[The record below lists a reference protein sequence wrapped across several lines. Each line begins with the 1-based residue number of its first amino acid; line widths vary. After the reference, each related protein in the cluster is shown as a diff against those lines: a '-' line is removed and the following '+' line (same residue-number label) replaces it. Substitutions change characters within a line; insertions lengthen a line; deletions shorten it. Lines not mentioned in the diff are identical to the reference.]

1 MPRGYSLMKSFMAM
15 GSLPRG
21 IEVVEAQIEDDVVP
35 FPREDAIMTVFL
47 KDLAA

>member
-1 MPRGYSLMKSFMAM
+1 MKSFMAT
-15 GSLPRG
+15 GSLPQG
-21 IEVVEAQIEDDVVP
+21 TEVIEDDVVP